1 MKKIFINYDLISK
14 KLNKLQVQINY
25 IENMYVLQFYDN
37 NIISFAEKQEIHDN
51 NISLLLSSEIVKYL
65 GIKSNMTNDEITNI
79 IIEYVKKYNKYQ
91 YLDKNEII
99 IFDIIDEKYQN
110 EDFKDCKKNIIKTYL
125 NRYQSIKKLY
135 WKKNKEI
142 NGDELI
148 KSTFKTMENDLLK
161 LIGIYNTWTYII
173 YEPPLPKGSG
183 FLISTCGC
191 LIKTSKISKEDSI
204 KQMVLHLKI
213 VTGTSKDNI
222 VIT

>member
-161 LIGIYNTWTYII
+161 LIGIYNT
-173 YEPPLPKGSG
+173 
-183 FLISTCGC
+183 
-191 LIKTSKISKEDSI
+191 
-204 KQMVLHLKI
+204 
-213 VTGTSKDNI
+213 
-222 VIT
+222 